1 MTIYRK
7 PLQPYFHKKLFA
19 FQAVFFKI
27 QMNFFHFN
35 LHIKVS
41 ARAAF
46 FLKKNIKIKQKI
58 TMSLIL
64 GLGGY
69 LQITVNPLLSP
80 PSQIS
85 PLPLISPPF
94 QGKKVNKP
102 PLSIKPPPPPLPYL
116 FFTNKSWT
124 VSINHD
130 CKTSSGLTRRM
141 VYLPTG

>member
-1 MTIYRK
+1 
-7 PLQPYFHKKLFA
+7 
-19 FQAVFFKI
+19 
-27 QMNFFHFN
+27 
-35 LHIKVS
+35 
-41 ARAAF
+41 
-46 FLKKNIKIKQKI
+46 
-58 TMSLIL
+58 MSLIL

-102 PLSIKPPPPPLPYL
+102 PPPLPYL

-141 VYLPTG
+141 VYLPTGRSDLILILSCMT

>member
-1 MTIYRK
+1 
-7 PLQPYFHKKLFA
+7 
-19 FQAVFFKI
+19 
-27 QMNFFHFN
+27 
-35 LHIKVS
+35 
-41 ARAAF
+41 
-46 FLKKNIKIKQKI
+46 
-58 TMSLIL
+58 MSLLL

-102 PLSIKPPPPPLPYL
+102 PPSLLSPPPPLPYL

-141 VYLPTG
+141 VYLPTEDRI